1 MSETANTSY
10 PNPDAAIN
18 IYYVIWA
25 LFAILVV
32 FLPCY
37 IYPRQRAL
45 CFKRIRERRWNVSIE
60 DHQIGSVLEGNLRPR
75 YPPGDPRH
83 AVTKEE
89 SEKSKRDFIS
99 KRLQNFTKVG
109 SFFLIVF
116 GILILDD
123 GVSHLASFCC
133 CTFLIDA
140 LDYLVIT
147 LLPWYYCTINHGY
160 LL

>member
-10 PNPDAAIN
+10 PNSDAAIQ

-32 FLPCY
+32 LLPCY
-37 IYPRQRAL
+37 IFPRKRAL

-83 AVTKEE
+83 VVTKEE
-89 SEKSKRDFIS
+89 SEKSKRDFIY
-99 KRLQNFTKVG
+99 KRLQNFTKVST
-109 SFFLIVF
+109 SFLKKMVF
-116 GILILDD
+116 EILILDD
-123 GVSHLASFCC
+123 GHSHFALFCC
-133 CTFLIDA
+133 CCCCCCSFLID
-140 LDYLVIT
+140 
-147 LLPWYYCTINHGY
+147 
-160 LL
+160 